1 MKTTMNIDQLALL
14 QLLQLTSPSLPI
26 GGFSWSQGLETAID
40 KSWLKNESDLSQW
53 LQGVAEHSFVWQEWP
68 LLSRLYQGF
77 EAGDAQGGVYW
88 NEYSLALRETAELRQ
103 EDVQMG
109 AALLRLMRDLQLEA
123 ACQWQQTETSYVAAF
138 AMAAT
143 ARNVPLDAACSGLLW
158 AWLENQIAAALK
170 AFPMGQTAGQR
181 VFQHLV
187 NLIPDWYQQS
197 LQVGD
202 EQIGLSVPGV
212 VMASMQHENQYSRLF
227 RS

>member
-1 MKTTMNIDQLALL
+1 MMW
-14 QLLQLTSPSLPI
+14 PSRKEVW
-26 GGFSWSQGLETAID
+26 GNRFLETKQDYVTVARAIRQFEPVTMVVGAGD
-40 KSWLKNESDLSQW
+40 RIYGKGVDTQYPLYAIVREGKLYTSDGAPEPTDLDNIVSGFKRFFSVPEEKSVVL
-53 LQGVAEHSFVWQEWP
+53 GQE
-68 LLSRLYQGF
+68 
-77 EAGDAQGGVYW
+77 AVHIGDAQVEAKADDSPLTRADLDSHRLLLAG
-88 NEYSLALRETAELRQ
+88 LAL
-103 EDVQMG
+103 
-109 AALLRLMRDLQLEA
+109 
-123 ACQWQQTETSYVAAF
+123 